1 MDTKQY
7 IDRPQYMHLLDSYRG
22 SEHIKVLQGIRRCGK
37 SSLLEML
44 RAHLL
49 TEGVPERNIYRK
61 RFDEFGLPLEFTAQ
75 QLTTE
80 LQQMLRQSDDS
91 QMRYVFL
98 DEIQEVRDWPKVVR
112 GLHTLGNV
120 DVYITGSNAHLLST
134 DLATALAG
142 RTTTIDVH
150 PLSFGEYLEFTR
162 ASFPD
167 RARLSHDELFAD
179 YVRFGGMPTLFAL
192 REFTQEGIARE
203 LDSVYNSVILRDVAQ
218 HLQIR
223 DISLLNRL
231 VAYLFSTSGNL
242 FSTRKIVGALTS
254 GGLKTSAETVETY
267 IDGLMRAF
275 ILFEATQ
282 FGLRGKNLLNPL
294 RKFYAE
300 DCGLRNIATGFS
312 SQDYGF
318 QLENV
323 VATELRRRGYDVRVG
338 SLRSGEI
345 DFVAQR
351 LDSRIYI
358 QVTETMLDETTRT
371 RELAPLQAVHDSFPK
386 IVLTLDRFRL
396 GTTTDGIEIRN
407 VVDWLLD
414 S

>member
-1 MDTKQY
+1 MGMRQY
-7 IDRPQYMHLLDSYRG
+7 INRPQYMNLLESYRG

-44 RAHLL
+44 RARLL
-49 TEGVPERNIYRK
+49 TEGVPACNIYRR

-75 QLTTE
+75 QLTDE
-80 LQQMLRQSDDS
+80 LQRMLSGSDDA

-98 DEIQEVRDWPKVVR
+98 DEIQEVQGWPKVVR
-112 GLHTLGNV
+112 GLHTLENV

-134 DLATALAG
+134 DLATVLAG
-142 RTTTIDVH
+142 RTVTIDVH
-150 PLSFGEYLEFTR
+150 PLSFKEYLEFTR
-162 ASFPD
+162 TLFAD
-167 RARLSHDELFAD
+167 RAQLSHDELFAD

-192 REFTQEGIARE
+192 REFNEESIARE
-203 LDSVYNSVILRDVAQ
+203 LGSVYDTVILRDVAQ

-223 DISLLNRL
+223 DLPLLNRL
-231 VAYLFSTSGNL
+231 VTYLFSTSGNL
-242 FSTRKIVGALTS
+242 FSTRKIVGALVS
-254 GGLKTSAETVETY
+254 GGRKTSAETAESY

-282 FGLRGKNLLNPL
+282 FGLQGKDLLNPL

-300 DCGLRNIATGFS
+300 DCGLRNIANGFS
-312 SQDYGF
+312 SRNYGF

-323 VATELRRRGYDVRVG
+323 VATELRRRGYDVHVG
-338 SLRSGEI
+338 RLRGAEI

-351 LDSRIYI
+351 FDGRTYI
-358 QVTETMLDETTRT
+358 QVTETMLDEAIRE
-371 RELAPLQAVHDSFPK
+371 RELAPLQALHDSFPK
-386 IVLTLDRFRL
+386 TVLTLDRFRL
-396 GTTTDGIEIRN
+396 GMTPDGIEIRN
-407 VVDWLLD
+407 IVDWLLD

>member
-162 ASFPD
+162 TSFPD

-231 VAYLFSTSGNL
+231 VAYLFQRQAICSPL
-242 FSTRKIVGALTS
+242 
-254 GGLKTSAETVETY
+254 
-267 IDGLMRAF
+267 
-275 ILFEATQ
+275 
-282 FGLRGKNLLNPL
+282 GKSSEHS
-294 RKFYAE
+294 RAE
-300 DCGLRNIATGFS
+300 DSKPLLRRLRPTSMDLCARSFCSRPRNSVFAEKYAQPS
-312 SQDYGF
+312 SQVLCGR
-318 QLENV
+318 
-323 VATELRRRGYDVRVG
+323 LRLTQYRDRILLSRLWVPIGERRCDRA
-338 SLRSGEI
+338 
-345 DFVAQR
+345 AQAW
-351 LDSRIYI
+351 
-358 QVTETMLDETTRT
+358 V
-371 RELAPLQAVHDSFPK
+371 
-386 IVLTLDRFRL
+386 
-396 GTTTDGIEIRN
+396 
-407 VVDWLLD
+407 
-414 S
+414 